1 MKHTR
6 ASMMLTFEQDVQI
19 GELKATLHAQTYL
32 NHADDKEFDIE
43 FIDIDRITYHG
54 VAIEGYDN
62 WKKFRKF
69 HADMGID
76 FDKLLDDEFKK
87 IFTKEAIR
95 KQIKALNLKF

>member
-6 ASMMLTFEQDVQI
+6 TSMMLTFEQDVQI
-19 GELKATLHAQTYL
+19 GELKATLQAQVWL
-32 NHADDKEFDIE
+32 GSADDKEFDIE
-43 FIDIDRITYHG
+43 FIDIENITYHG
-54 VAIEGYDN
+54 VAISGYDN
-62 WKKFRKF
+62 WRKFKKF